1 MRGAVLALT
10 VGLTANAALAAPGLE
25 PGVSHELAQWRAK
38 NYRDVRYSLAISVS
52 AGATKLVGTAK
63 IEVTLPRRAD
73 VVLDWRPLSSAARVG
88 QLRVNGK
95 PAKAKFEQ
103 EHLVVPARLL
113 RAGRNRVTLAFE
125 SPIALSGSA
134 VTRYVDRED
143 GSEYVYTL
151 FVPSDASSAF
161 PCFDQPDLKARFTL
175 ELVLPRAWTAV
186 GNAPIAATE
195 DLPNSLRRFRFAATR
210 PISTYLFAFAAGP
223 FAEVQAPAPPQSAPA
238 GRKSA
243 RAQRTAKGR
252 AGSPA
257 RERVVE
263 TRLFVRKSQLARA
276 RTEAPEVL
284 RLNRESLRW
293 FERYFDSRFPFP
305 KYDLVLVPE
314 FAYGGMEHAGASFL
328 REDAVLFPSAPN
340 ETDILARAEL
350 LFHEASHQWFGDSVT
365 MRWFDDLWLK
375 EGFANFMA
383 AKAAEALLPA
393 HSVWNAFHAL
403 KTAAYRTDITQGTT
417 PIYRP
422 LPNLSAAKSAYGNI
436 VYAKA
441 PAVLRQAEFY
451 VGEPVFRRAV
461 RQFVKKHAYDA
472 ADWND
477 LVAALERA
485 SGRKLKGWA
494 QAWVKRRG
502 MPEVRLAWD
511 TDRDG
516 RPKNVVL
523 EQHNA
528 LNEGG
533 TWPMKLKVFVLPESG
548 LPRTADALLRGE
560 RTRVPAFDGMPGI
573 EFAFANFG
581 DYGYGR
587 FLLDAASR
595 EAVLAHPEIVQGV
608 LLRALVFG
616 SLWESVRDA
625 ELAPLAYLDFV
636 VRVAP
641 VEQDPVTLAGLLQR
655 AQVAF
660 LHYASDAQ
668 RDALAPRFEQLLT
681 EGMLRADMPGRR
693 ITFLRTFTASAWSEN
708 GRSQLKSLLANTL
721 EIPGVKLSSRDRFR
735 MIARLLALGDP
746 EAKELLSVQTA
757 ADPGDDGRRYA
768 FAAAAAER
776 SAEAKRVYF
785 ERFFNERGLPESWI
799 DAALGSFNT
808 VEHADLTQ
816 PFLDLALAAL
826 PELKRT
832 RKIFFV
838 NDWLAAF
845 IGGQVD
851 VGALEQVQSFTR
863 QPELEPDLKL
873 QLLEAMDGL
882 ARTVKIRARF
892 ARLLP

>member
-10 VGLTANAALAAPGLE
+10 VGLMAHAAVAAPALE
-25 PGVSHELAQWRAK
+25 PGVSRELAQWRAK
-38 NYRDVRYSLAISVS
+38 TYRDVRYALAISVA
-52 AGATKLVGTAK
+52 AGATKLAGTAK
-63 IEVTLPRRAD
+63 IEVTLPRRAPD
-73 VVLDWRPLSSAARVG
+73 LVLDWRPLSGAARVG

-95 PAKAKFEQ
+95 PAKAKLEQ
-103 EHLVVPARLL
+103 EHLIVPARLL
-113 RAGRNRVTLAFE
+113 RAGRNRVTFSFE

-161 PCFDQPDLKARFTL
+161 PCFDQPDLKARFSL

-186 GNAPIAATE
+186 GNAPIAAIE
-195 DLPNSLRRFRFAATR
+195 DVSNSLRRFRFAATP

-223 FAEVQAPAPPQSAPA
+223 FAELTESSRP
-238 GRKSA
+238 
-243 RAQRTAKGR
+243 
-252 AGSPA
+252 
-257 RERVVE
+257 

-284 RLNRESLRW
+284 RLNRESVRW

-314 FAYGGMEHAGASFL
+314 FAYGGMEHAGATFL

-340 ETDILARAEL
+340 ETDILARAQL
-350 LFHEASHQWFGDSVT
+350 LFHESSHQWFGDSVT

-403 KTAAYRTDITQGTT
+403 KSAAYRTDVTQGTT

-422 LPNLSAAKSAYGNI
+422 LANLSAAKSAYGNI

-451 VGEPVFRRAV
+451 VGARVFRRAV
-461 RQFVKKHAYDA
+461 RQFLKSHAYAA

-485 SGRKLKGWA
+485 SGRRLKGWA
-494 QAWVKRRG
+494 EAWVKRRG

-511 TDRDG
+511 TDREG
-516 RPKNVVL
+516 RPRNVVL
-523 EQHNA
+523 EQHNV

-533 TWPMKLKVFVLPESG
+533 TWPMKLKVFALPESG
-548 LPRTADALLRGE
+548 LPRSADALLRGE
-560 RTRVPAFDGMPGI
+560 SARVRAIDGMPEI
-573 EFAFANFG
+573 EFAFANSG

-587 FLLDAASR
+587 FLLDPASR
-595 EAVLAHPEIVQGV
+595 DAVLARPGIVQGD

-625 ELAPLAYLDFV
+625 ELSPLDYLDLV

-641 VEQDPVTLAGLLQR
+641 VERDAVTLAGLLQR

-660 LHYASDAQ
+660 LHYVSDSQ
-668 RDALAPRFEQLLT
+668 RDALAPRFEQLLA
-681 EGMLRADMPGRR
+681 EGMLRADTPGRR
-693 ITFLRTFTASAWSEN
+693 ITFLRTFTASAWSEG
-708 GRSQLKSLLANTL
+708 GRSRLKSLLANTL

-735 MIARLLALGDP
+735 AIARLLALDDP
-746 EAKELLSVQTA
+746 EAQALLSEQIA
-757 ADPGDDGRRYA
+757 ADSGDDGRRYA

-785 ERFFNERGLPESWI
+785 ERFFNEQGLPESWI
-799 DAALGSFNT
+799 DAALGPFNA
-808 VEHADLTQ
+808 VEHAELTQ
-816 PFLDLALAAL
+816 PYLDLALAAL
-826 PELKRT
+826 PEFKRT

-838 NDWLAAF
+838 NNWLAAF

-851 VGALEQVQSFTR
+851 VAALEQVESFAR

>member
-10 VGLTANAALAAPGLE
+10 VGFMANAALAVPGLE
-25 PGVSHELAQWRAK
+25 PGVSRDLAHWRAK
-38 NYRDVRYSLAISVS
+38 TYRDVRYALAISVT

-73 VVLDWRPLSSAARVG
+73 LVLDWRPLSGAARVG

-95 PAKAKFEQ
+95 PAKARLEQ
-103 EHLVVPARLL
+103 EHLIVPARLL
-113 RAGRNRVTLAFE
+113 RGGRNRVTLSFE

-151 FVPSDASSAF
+151 FVPSDASSVF
-161 PCFDQPDLKARFTL
+161 PCFDQPDLKARFSL
-175 ELVLPRAWTAV
+175 DLVLPRAWTAI

-195 DLPNSLRRFRFAATR
+195 DVSNSLHRFRFAATP

-223 FAEVQAPAPPQSAPA
+223 FAEVQAPASPSP
-238 GRKSA
+238 GKTA
-243 RAQRTAKGR
+243 RAQRAGKGR
-252 AGSPA
+252 QGSPV
-257 RERVVE
+257 REKAVE
-263 TRLFVRKSQLARA
+263 TRLFVRTSQLARA

-284 RLNRESLRW
+284 RLNRESVRW
-293 FERYFDSRFPFP
+293 FERYFDSRFPFA

-314 FAYGGMEHAGASFL
+314 FAYGGMEHAGATFL

-340 ETDILARAEL
+340 ETDILARAQL
-350 LFHEASHQWFGDSVT
+350 LFHETSHQWFGDSVT

-375 EGFANFMA
+375 EGFANLMA

-403 KTAAYRTDITQGTT
+403 KTAAYRTDVTLGTT

-422 LPNLSAAKSAYGNI
+422 LSNLSAAKSVYGNI

-451 VGEPVFRRAV
+451 VGAPAFRRAV
-461 RQFVKKHAYDA
+461 RQFLRKHAYAA

-494 QAWVKRRG
+494 EAWVKRRG

-516 RPKNVVL
+516 RPKNAVL
-523 EQHNA
+523 EQHNV

-533 TWPMKLKVFVLPESG
+533 TWPMKVKVFALPESG
-548 LPRTADALLRGE
+548 LPRTGNALLRGE
-560 RTRVPAFDGMPGI
+560 SARVPVIDGMPEI

-587 FLLDAASR
+587 FLLDPMSR
-595 EAVLAHPEIVQGV
+595 EAVLARPEIVQGD

-625 ELAPLAYLDFV
+625 ELSPLSYLDLV

-641 VEQDPVTLAGLLQR
+641 VERDPVTLASLLQR
-655 AQVAF
+655 AQIAF
-660 LHYASDAQ
+660 LHYVSDSQ
-668 RDALAPRFEQLLT
+668 RDALAPRFEQLLA
-681 EGMLRADMPGRR
+681 EGMLRADTPGRR
-693 ITFLRTFTASAWSEN
+693 ITFLRTFTACAWSES
-708 GRSQLKSLLANTL
+708 GSSRLKSLLANTL
-721 EIPGVKLSSRDRFR
+721 EVPGVKLSSRDRFR
-735 MIARLLALGDP
+735 AIARLLALDDP
-746 EAKELLSVQTA
+746 EAKQLLSAQIA
-757 ADPGDDGRRYA
+757 ADSGDDGRRYA

-776 SAEAKRVYF
+776 SAEAKRAYF
-785 ERFFNERGLPESWI
+785 ERFFNEQGLPESWI
-799 DAALGSFNT
+799 DAALGSFNA
-808 VEHADLTQ
+808 VEHAELTQ

-826 PELKRT
+826 PEFKRT

-838 NDWLAAF
+838 NNWLAAF

-851 VGALEQVQSFTR
+851 AAALEQVESFAS

-892 ARLLP
+892 ARFLP